1 MRTEYKRDMNHNYLI
16 LYGENEIDTGS
27 YQVRMLAGNVIP
39 SLLKCRIQ
47 GVDGTFMLYYDV
59 TSRQSLLSAYEGKK
73 LKLEDLRLIFG
84 GFVKVM
90 EDTAEYLIDPGQLLI
105 APEYIFVEME
115 SRQIYFCLMPGM
127 EKDIRNQFL
136 ALTEYIL
143 PQIDHEEKAAV
154 MLGYG
159 VYRRSMEDSFHLE
172 HVKEELYRVKEEHT
186 EDKNS
191 DEFLQDM
198 ERETGFFP
206 EEENDRDLFFREREE
221 RTGKRKKAEVADHII
236 RTGTGKQ
243 AENRMSAVM
252 GKIAVMMGCL
262 LGAAL
267 LFLLEYLGYLPYIQM
282 EILLGGIVILMG
294 IAMAVTLVVEKKK
307 QREQK
312 KQEEQKEQR
321 KRRQTLYEKRLEQEP
336 GQQKNGDANT
346 QDKKT
351 PKQDEEWDRD
361 FREKEM
367 EIQKNDPQSSGKTK
381 QNGLLKNLKQNGNSQ
396 DYFGETMVLSMNVQ
410 AGPASLVSREPGEL
424 ATIYLNEELT
434 VIGKLENACDAVI
447 DLPTVSRVH
456 AKVRKREEEYYL
468 TDLNSRNGTSVNGRL
483 LRPEEEYLLQAEDEV
498 DFAQARYIFLK

>member
-206 EEENDRDLFFREREE
+206 EE
-221 RTGKRKKAEVADHII
+221 
-236 RTGTGKQ
+236 
-243 AENRMSAVM
+243 
-252 GKIAVMMGCL
+252 
-262 LGAAL
+262 
-267 LFLLEYLGYLPYIQM
+267 
-282 EILLGGIVILMG
+282 
-294 IAMAVTLVVEKKK
+294 
-307 QREQK
+307 
-312 KQEEQKEQR
+312 
-321 KRRQTLYEKRLEQEP
+321 
-336 GQQKNGDANT
+336 
-346 QDKKT
+346 
-351 PKQDEEWDRD
+351 
-361 FREKEM
+361 
-367 EIQKNDPQSSGKTK
+367 
-381 QNGLLKNLKQNGNSQ
+381 
-396 DYFGETMVLSMNVQ
+396 
-410 AGPASLVSREPGEL
+410 
-424 ATIYLNEELT
+424 
-434 VIGKLENACDAVI
+434 
-447 DLPTVSRVH
+447 
-456 AKVRKREEEYYL
+456 
-468 TDLNSRNGTSVNGRL
+468 
-483 LRPEEEYLLQAEDEV
+483 
-498 DFAQARYIFLK
+498 

>member
-1 MRTEYKRDMNHNYLI
+1 M
-16 LYGENEIDTGS
+16 
-27 YQVRMLAGNVIP
+27 
-39 SLLKCRIQ
+39 
-47 GVDGTFMLYYDV
+47 
-59 TSRQSLLSAYEGKK
+59 
-73 LKLEDLRLIFG
+73 
-84 GFVKVM
+84 
-90 EDTAEYLIDPGQLLI
+90 
-105 APEYIFVEME
+105 
-115 SRQIYFCLMPGM
+115 
-127 EKDIRNQFL
+127 
-136 ALTEYIL
+136 
-143 PQIDHEEKAAV
+143 
-154 MLGYG
+154 
-159 VYRRSMEDSFHLE
+159 
-172 HVKEELYRVKEEHT
+172 
-186 EDKNS
+186 
-191 DEFLQDM
+191 
-198 ERETGFFP
+198 
-206 EEENDRDLFFREREE
+206 
-221 RTGKRKKAEVADHII
+221 ADHII

-381 QNGLLKNLKQNGNSQ
+381 QNGLLKNLKKNGNSQ